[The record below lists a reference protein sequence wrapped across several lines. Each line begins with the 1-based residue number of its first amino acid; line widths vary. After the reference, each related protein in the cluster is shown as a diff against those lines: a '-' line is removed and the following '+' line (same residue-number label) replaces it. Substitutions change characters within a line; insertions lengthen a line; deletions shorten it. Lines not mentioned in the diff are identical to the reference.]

1 MSSGPCRGY
10 LHVCK
15 SACRHVGMSACR
27 HVGVAAEPLIRQRL
41 SLNRGGNATYPGGF
55 QSGAAAGGKGAST
68 FREILPSICGP
79 TECCFSSFG
88 SSPGRASG
96 DVGEHG
102 VAGFSMG
109 RVQLYR
115 ARTIAASNGEIVDH
129 SIGPRAVW
137 VAGAVKLETAPGLW
151 GRGSRSPPRLATP
164 TPLPSDY
171 RSLTSSRPPEPRTAS
186 RSGYRC
192 CRLGQYR
199 GQKRLVSGPLPFK
212 IPAVFRIPR
221 TSRCLFLEFPLL
233 RSYGLFD
240 RFRSSHDR

>member
-1 MSSGPCRGY
+1 MSGISAC
-10 LHVCK
+10 LQVCK
-15 SACRHVGMSACR
+15 SACRHVGM
-27 HVGVAAEPLIRQRL
+27 AAEPLIRQRL
-41 SLNRGGNATYPGGF
+41 SLNRGGNARYPGGF

-151 GRGSRSPPRLATP
+151 GR
-164 TPLPSDY
+164 D
-171 RSLTSSRPPEPRTAS
+171 
-186 RSGYRC
+186 
-192 CRLGQYR
+192 R
-199 GQKRLVSGPLPFK
+199 GAR
-212 IPAVFRIPR
+212 R
-221 TSRCLFLEFPLL
+221 
-233 RSYGLFD
+233 D
-240 RFRSSHDR
+240 